1 MSPKSNTIFS
11 CTNCSYQSIK
21 WMGVCPECR
30 TWGSL
35 EEEESSP
42 IKKALATAAPAKHFD
57 QISESQSDRIHV
69 GVDEWDRVMGG
80 GIMPASFLILTGD
93 PGIGKST
100 LLLQI
105 ASKLSDDKKVLYF
118 ATEESLAQIKQ
129 RACRIGLE
137 KSKILLSEDRD
148 FETISG
154 IIDQERPDL
163 AIIDSVQSCFLSS
176 EQSFSPGSLSQ
187 LKEISF
193 RLMQLAKGKNVAIL
207 ITGHITKDGS
217 MAGPKLLEHMVDG
230 VFYLHGEQTLGNRIL
245 TATKNRFG
253 PVGEIGFFQMS
264 QDGLEPVEDVNNRI
278 LRETVK
284 APGSS
289 LSVLC
294 QGTRSVIVEFQALCV
309 RSKFGQPQ
317 RIITGTDYKRVV
329 LIAAILEKHLK
340 MSFSSHDIFFKVGG
354 GVWTKESSSDLA
366 IAIALVSSYLGQA
379 ISKNCLSV
387 GEVSLTG
394 QITTHK
400 KDLVMAEQISKTCVD
415 TIIVGKTS
423 KSGQNLTRVNNV
435 FELLKL
441 FPREERS
448 QRQTPSEGAE
458 NIV

>member
-1 MSPKSNTIFS
+1 MAGKTKTFFECSS
-11 CTNCSYQSIK
+11 CTYQSIK
-21 WMGVCPECR
+21 WMGMCPECQ

-35 EEEESSP
+35 EEQSSSQQQQQ
-42 IKKALATAAPAKHFD
+42 ATSFSPAKTKTFD
-57 QISESQSDRIHV
+57 QISQTNSERIKS
-69 GVDEWDRVMGG
+69 GIDEWDRVMGG
-80 GIMPASFLILTGD
+80 GIMPASLIILTGD

-105 ASKLSDDKKVLYF
+105 AGKLSKSKKVLYF

-129 RACRIGLE
+129 RACRLGLDGTSI
-137 KSKILLSEDRD
+137 KLCEDRD
-148 FETISG
+148 FQTISQT
-154 IIDQERPDL
+154 IEQELPDL
-163 AIIDSVQSCFLSS
+163 AIVDSIQSCFLSG

-193 RLMQLAKGKNVAIL
+193 RLMHLAKSKNVAIL
-207 ITGHITKDGS
+207 ITGHITKDGN

-230 VFYLHGEQTLGNRIL
+230 VFYLHGEQTLGNRVL

-253 PVGEIGFFQMS
+253 PIGEIGFFQMC
-264 QDGLEPVEDVNNRI
+264 QEGLEPIEDINKRLLKEV
-278 LRETVK
+278 VK
-284 APGSS
+284 APGSA

-294 QGTRSVIVEFQALCV
+294 QGSRSVIVEFQALCV

-340 MSFSSHDIFFKVGG
+340 INFSSHDIFFKVGG

-366 IAIALVSSYLGQA
+366 IAIALISSYLGQA
-379 ISKNCLSV
+379 VSGHSLSV

-394 QITTHK
+394 QITTQN
-400 KDLVMAEQISKTCVD
+400 KDLSMAEQVCKIGIQTLITGNTEKKNRLKDGVIS
-415 TIIVGKTS
+415 TS
-423 KSGQNLTRVNNV
+423 NV

-441 FPREERS
+441 FPKKEIPLQEA
-448 QRQTPSEGAE
+448 G
-458 NIV
+458 